1 MRQLWS
7 KLGGQLGVGCIVAG
21 LLAIGLAWNGAA
33 GVDFA
38 QGQIPYLLSG
48 GAFGIGLIV
57 LGAALV
63 VVQASRRDRAVLEAQ
78 LVDLN
83 QSITRLASAIGAT
96 AGTNGTG
103 RKNAPAAELVLVGRS
118 SYHRPE
124 CRLADG
130 KDLAAVPVATAVS
143 EGLKACRICKPVVA
157 AV

>member
-1 MRQLWS
+1 MKQLWS
-7 KLGGQLGVGCIVAG
+7 KLGGQLGIGCIVLG

-63 VVQASRRDRAVLEAQ
+63 VVQSGRRDRAVLEEQ

-83 QSITRLASAIGAT
+83 QSITRLASAIGA
-96 AGTNGTG
+96 GGSNGSG
-103 RKNAPAAELVLVGRS
+103 RRSAPAVELVAIGRS
-118 SYHRPE
+118 SYHRLD
-124 CRLADG
+124 CRLTEG
-130 KDLAAVPVATAVS
+130 KDLASVPVETATG
-143 EGLKACRICKPVVA
+143 EGLKACRICKPAVA
-157 AV
+157 TV